1 MTCSFDLR
9 EYVLGES
16 SRAEAGRI
24 EAHASECG
32 ACRDEIARLQIT
44 LGALSAIRDEEP
56 PRRIAFVSDR
66 VFEPRWYQRLWNSG
80 PRLGFL
86 AAAMLAC
93 AILVHAFHQAPV
105 PPPAAVATVDT
116 RAVEQAVSQRL
127 TEAVTKAV
135 ADSEARQQKHTAE
148 LLQASEQRHELD
160 RRATLAAFSE
170 QTRLLQ
176 KQVANMYVTANN
188 LRASE

>member
-1 MTCSFDLR
+1 MTCSFDLK

-16 SRAEAGRI
+16 SRDDGDRI
-24 EAHASECG
+24 EAHASACG
-32 ACRDEIARLQIT
+32 VCRDEIARLQIT
-44 LGALSAIRDEEP
+44 RGALLALLEEEP
-56 PRRIAFVSDR
+56 PRRIAFVSDK
-66 VFEPRWYQRLWNSG
+66 VFEPRWYHRLWDSG

-93 AILVHAFHQAPV
+93 AILVHAFHQPPV
-105 PPPAAVATVDT
+105 APPAITAAVDT
-116 RAVEQAVSQRL
+116 GAIERGVAARL

-135 ADSEARQQKHTAE
+135 ADSEARQRQHTAE
-148 LLQASEQRHELD
+148 LLQAAEQRQELD
-160 RRATLAAFSE
+160 RRATIAAFSE

-188 LRASE
+188 LKAGE